1 LTRLSDLNDQ
11 RNDLYCNNC
20 VTDIG
25 RCTGCRERKAERLQ
39 QLQEQLQQSEQSVL
53 DMQAEAAMA
62 KEKLR
67 EMELARM
74 SVIQVSHQGPSFA
87 AAAVLF
93 SLPLLLPPQLLLL
106 LPLLLWP
113 LLLLLPPPLLLLRL
127 LPSTCLSVC
136 LPACLQVSL
145 HWFLSLASLIP
156 RALQPRHDDANKAG
170 ARPGSPGAPSAGSGV
185 KVVPPTTPKPK
196 QPATPAAKPKKK

>member
-1 LTRLSDLNDQ
+1 MRAPGAAGVLSCERPSNFFVSPTARFLSRVLTRLSDLNDQ

-106 LPLLLWP
+106 LPLLL
-113 LLLLLPPPLLLLRL
+113 
-127 LPSTCLSVC
+127 
-136 LPACLQVSL
+136 
-145 HWFLSLASLIP
+145 
-156 RALQPRHDDANKAG
+156 
-170 ARPGSPGAPSAGSGV
+170 
-185 KVVPPTTPKPK
+185 
-196 QPATPAAKPKKK
+196 